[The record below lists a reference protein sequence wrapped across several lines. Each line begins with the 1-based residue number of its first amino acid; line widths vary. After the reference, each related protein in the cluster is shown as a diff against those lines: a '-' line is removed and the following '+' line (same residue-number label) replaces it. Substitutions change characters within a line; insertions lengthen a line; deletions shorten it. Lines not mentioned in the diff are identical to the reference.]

1 MASKFE
7 ILLQA
12 RLDKTN
18 SDAQI
23 RQDIKSL
30 EKKLSLNL
38 DLKADSKSA
47 TQIKNAISGVGDAA
61 KKAQEHT
68 QGLGDIVGKFSSW
81 QIVGD
86 VIHGVKDAMVDMVDQ
101 VFELDASLTEL
112 DKVTDLTEAGL
123 NQLTD
128 DAFAVGQQI
137 GATGKDVIDATTIF
151 AQAGYEA
158 QEALDLSEQAIMLKN
173 VSEAGATAEKSA
185 STLIATMK
193 AFGLEAEDSGHIVDA
208 LNEVSNKYA
217 VSVNDLSTAIQKSA
231 ASMAT
236 GNNTLEET
244 FGLVT
249 AGVEILQEPGRVA
262 NGLSTITARLT
273 AENDAYIK
281 SITGGQGVIDEQTG
295 ELRSTYDILQDL
307 SEAWEGLTSVE
318 QQELAETVAGKTQ
331 RSLFTAIMT
340 NFESAVGATQAALES
355 EGSAAAEN
363 EKRMQS
369 LEGRLTSLQSAWQSF
384 ANNTIDS
391 DFIKNI
397 LSAITAIIQF
407 VDSIGGLPVVLATAT
422 SLLIAFKGALVMDKV
437 IKAFITGI
445 TGIKNGIST
454 LIMALPNAITAF
466 KSFSAGVIS
475 AGTAIQAA
483 LPLLSVIAL
492 AITAVVSAVNLS
504 TQAIKEETAAA
515 IENSQEAEKVI
526 SSKEQQKESIENE
539 IKELENEIKAYKD
552 NTDARDNNSDNKDFI
567 QSKEEEIQKRKENID
582 AINEEIEAEMLQR
595 EASVRSMSVDDADW
609 TKLGLG
615 NIWTSL
621 SGDDY
626 VRYQEMLDESNDA
639 LDEAGSNVGAYKRKL
654 EELRAEYEKQA
665 QEKEK
670 NGESSAAETEIIRD
684 LNNEIEDNAEKYEE
698 ASKTAAE
705 LYDIVLDGGDIT
717 DKALKSG
724 ENALDWMKE
733 FYGLT
738 DEQIQQL
745 KDGNDV
751 LNQTTEETEA
761 LTDAT
766 DDASEA
772 MEYEVEKIDN
782 VITSLKDEIDQMD
795 TIQSAYKT
803 LQGVVDE
810 YNESGSLTID
820 TLQSLLS
827 LDPSYLANLQMV
839 NGQLQL
845 NTDAF
850 YAQVDAMK
858 TAAIQNLQSAAAQD
872 ILAYS
877 TQDTSNMSDIAKQAI
892 AEMGGKAQ
900 GVVTDFN
907 NATNAVATFTSSVN
921 DMIKTMNNGQGV
933 DLDDAGA
940 QAIMNKYKNLADGI
954 ANIKI
959 DFSSSIGGS
968 SGGSSGSSKK
978 SSGSSSSKS
987 SADTY
992 KAEIN
997 TLYKYENALDNAK
1010 DAVDR
1015 LNDALDNTDNFEEQ
1029 EKILKQLIDAT
1040 NDEIDATEDLKDAQV
1055 DQINDYIRQLKK
1067 YGFQINY
1074 NSKTNELYIKN
1085 MDRLGKYTGDTAK
1098 KLEEMI
1104 EEIQDLNDDNR
1115 DLDSSI
1121 RDLTG
1126 DIQDFN
1132 EQLDELPTE
1141 KLEKFQDLLDEFQQ
1155 SRLDQIQNEIDD
1167 IQHDMDNDPRLQALE
1182 EQIEALEKQNEEL
1195 DNQKDLEEKLLAV
1208 EEAKIALQNAQ
1219 NEKNIQVY
1227 REGQGWVWEAD
1238 PDAIADAQEE
1248 LEQAQEDLN
1257 DKLKDDQLQALEDE
1271 KEAIEQSY
1279 QDRIDALED
1288 FLDEQEYLIDK
1299 ANREGI
1305 QSFDELREA
1314 LEKYGLD
1321 SKEYLGQA
1329 TEWLNNYN
1337 KELDKLREN
1346 LDDLGVSG
1354 GLQDGLIYSS
1364 DMQDRIDA
1372 ALSNT
1377 PEVDTSLLTSR
1388 AINANTVGATQNST
1402 IYINSIELPNVQNA
1416 NDFVEALKD
1425 LPRLA
1430 SSQSTL
1436 RT

>member
-47 TQIKNAISGVGDAA
+47 TQIKNAISEVGNAA

-68 QGLGDIVGKFSSW
+68 QGLGDIIGKFSSW

-86 VIHGVKDAMVDMVDQ
+86 VIHGVKDAIADMVDQ

-112 DKVTDLTEAGL
+112 DKVTDLTSEGL
-123 NQLTD
+123 QQLTD
-128 DAFAVGQQI
+128 DAFTVGQQI

-295 ELRSTYDILQDL
+295 QLRSTMEILGDL
-307 SEAWEGLTSVE
+307 SEKWETLSSVE
-318 QQELAETVAGKTQ
+318 QQELAEVVAGKTQ

-340 NFESAVGATQAALES
+340 NFESAVGATETALNS

-363 EKRMQS
+363 AKRMES
-369 LEGRLTSLQSAWQSF
+369 LEGRVIALQSAWQKL
-384 ANNTIDS
+384 ATTTINS
-391 DFIKNI
+391 DFIKSL
-397 LSAITAIIQF
+397 LSAVTGFINLVDAVGGLVPVLTTVLGLVAMFKAQEIGKQAQKIGNSIISLINGFKILKQQIFGAAGANVIYLGSAESTQVANTGLAASFSALSLAIGAVTAII
-407 VDSIGGLPVVLATAT
+407 SIG
-422 SLLIAFKGALVMDKV
+422 VM
-437 IKAFITGI
+437 
-445 TGIKNGIST
+445 
-454 LIMALPNAITAF
+454 LWNAY
-466 KSFSAGVIS
+466 
-475 AGTAIQAA
+475 
-483 LPLLSVIAL
+483 
-492 AITAVVSAVNLS
+492 
-504 TQAIKEETAAA
+504 
-515 IENSQEAEKVI
+515 
-526 SSKEQQKESIENE
+526 QQSI
-539 IKELENEIKAYKD
+539 D
-552 NTDARDNNSDNKDFI
+552 DARDAAVEASQASKEVI
-567 QSKEEEIQKRKENID
+567 TEKEEEISKIEDEIDTLEQEKDKYIENSKAKNDDEAHSNFIKNKDEEIKKRKQNID
-582 AINEEIEAEMLQR
+582 TIEQEIAKENEQR
-595 EASVRSMSVDDADW
+595 LGSLNGAKKNDADW
-609 TKLGLG
+609 SGIGWG
-615 NIWTSL
+615 NSWSDWGMNVL
-621 SGDDY
+621 EKADY
-626 VRYQEMLDESNDA
+626 AQEINNVNAALATAQSSTGEYARKIEELQGEYQRLKTEQE
-639 LDEAGSNVGAYKRKL
+639 EAGESTEVVDAILADLNVELERNSEKL
-654 EELRAEYEKQA
+654 EEDRKLAEEY
-665 QEKEK
+665 
-670 NGESSAAETEIIRD
+670 
-684 LNNEIEDNAEKYEE
+684 
-698 ASKTAAE
+698 
-705 LYDIVLDGGDIT
+705 YDILRDGTDIGQDNLDW
-717 DKALKSG
+717 LKSYY
-724 ENALDWMKE
+724 D
-733 FYGLT
+733 LT
-738 DEQIQQL
+738 DEQIEQI
-745 KDGNDV
+745 KNGTDV
-751 LNQTTEETEA
+751 LATQEE
-761 LTDAT
+761 
-766 DDASEA
+766 
-772 MEYEVEKIDN
+772 
-782 VITSLKDEIDQMD
+782 
-795 TIQSAYKT
+795 
-803 LQGVVDE
+803 
-810 YNESGSLTID
+810 
-820 TLQSLLS
+820 
-827 LDPSYLANLQMV
+827 
-839 NGQLQL
+839 
-845 NTDAF
+845 
-850 YAQVDAMK
+850 QVDAYTEAINEAAEAESNYDAVIDSNIQKLVDYGDQLSILTSAQDMLTESGHLTAEMYK
-858 TAAIQNLQSAAAQD
+858 QLADNNLIQYLDIVNGKLQVNKDAFDLSSQAAIDNAEQAVKDKLAQQLLQIALADQNGTLQETAD
-872 ILAYS
+872 KLGLVS
-877 TQDTSNMSDIAKQAI
+877 TKSN
-892 AEMGGKAQ
+892 
-900 GVVTDFN
+900 GVNT
-907 NATNAVATFTSSVN
+907 TNAVNQILKIGAAADTSKWKLGDLFATMENGEMVNSDYTPSSQAQ
-921 DMIKTMNNGQGV
+921 DLMN
-933 DLDDAGA
+933 
-940 QAIMNKYKNLADGI
+940 QAISNAQKEI
-954 ANIKI
+954 AAIN
-959 DFSSSIGGS
+959 SISLDSFKS
-968 SGGSSGSSKK
+968 SGGSGSSGSGSK
-978 SSGSSSSKS
+978 SSRGSSSSKS

-1141 KLEKFQDLLDEFQQ
+1141 KLEKFHDLLEEFQQ

-1182 EQIEALEKQNEEL
+1182 EQIEALEKQNDEL

-1208 EEAKIALQNAQ
+1208 EEAKIKLQNAQ

-1227 REGQGWVWEAD
+1227 REGQGWV
-1238 PDAIADAQEE
+1238 
-1248 LEQAQEDLN
+1248 
-1257 DKLKDDQLQALEDE
+1257 K
-1271 KEAIEQSY
+1271 
-1279 QDRIDALED
+1279 
-1288 FLDEQEYLIDK
+1288 
-1299 ANREGI
+1299 
-1305 QSFDELREA
+1305 
-1314 LEKYGLD
+1314 
-1321 SKEYLGQA
+1321 
-1329 TEWLNNYN
+1329 
-1337 KELDKLREN
+1337 
-1346 LDDLGVSG
+1346 
-1354 GLQDGLIYSS
+1354 
-1364 DMQDRIDA
+1364 
-1372 ALSNT
+1372 
-1377 PEVDTSLLTSR
+1377 
-1388 AINANTVGATQNST
+1388 
-1402 IYINSIELPNVQNA
+1402 
-1416 NDFVEALKD
+1416 
-1425 LPRLA
+1425 
-1430 SSQSTL
+1430 
-1436 RT
+1436 

>member
-30 EKKLSLNL
+30 EKNLSLNL

-47 TQIKNAISGVGDAA
+47 TQIKNAISEVGDAA

-68 QGLGDIVGKFSSW
+68 QGLDDIIGKFSSW

-86 VIHGVKDAMVDMVDQ
+86 VIHGVKDAMIDMVDQ

-112 DKVTDLTEAGL
+112 DKVTDLTSSGL
-123 NQLTD
+123 EQLAD
-128 DAFAVGQQI
+128 DAFAVGEQI

-158 QEALDLSEQAIMLKN
+158 QEALDLGEQAIMLMN
-173 VSEAGATAEKSA
+173 VSEAGATAADSA
-185 STLIATMK
+185 STLIAAMK
-193 AFGLEAEDSGHIVDA
+193 AFGLEAEDSNHIVDA

-217 VSVNDLSTAIQKSA
+217 VSVNDLSTAISKSS
-231 ASMAT
+231 ASMAA

-249 AGVEILQEPGRVA
+249 AGVEILREPGRVA

-273 AENDAYIK
+273 ASNDEYIK

-295 ELRSTYDILQDL
+295 ELRSTYDILKDL

-340 NFESAVGATQAALES
+340 NFESAVGATEAALNS
-355 EGSAAAEN
+355 EGSAMEEN
-363 EKRMQS
+363 TKRMDS
-369 LEGRLTSLQSAWQSF
+369 LEGRTKQLQSAWQDF
-384 ANNTIDS
+384 ARNTINSEAVKSIISLGTQILKLADTDIGRFIVMLTS
-391 DFIKNI
+391 AKLALSLLNKAFKDFNILKNI
-397 LSAITAIIQF
+397 TNI
-407 VDSIGGLPVVLATAT
+407 
-422 SLLIAFKGALVMDKV
+422 FKGFREEMALQAALAP
-437 IKAFITGI
+437 KAAA
-445 TGIKNGIST
+445 GIST
-454 LIMALPNAITAF
+454 
-466 KSFSAGVIS
+466 FSA
-475 AGTAIQAA
+475 ATAAA
-483 LPLLSVIAL
+483 KVTVQSLTKALLANPLFWVALGGIAL
-492 AITAVVSAVNLS
+492 MEVFDWLNKLVPKMEDLEQATEDS
-504 TQAIKEETAAA
+504 TQAFNEAHSETENYKTQLEDINEQIKSIQSKGTLSITDKEDLENLEEQKKGLEANLELAEKIEASRKKAMQYDIVEQMNYYSNNPSDYFTVDEDEKAIEDAKKILKDFGNTVADQLGDNRENINYETQDMMAAYRALGDEISNLEDKINNNEIDTDKYEETQEKLTEMKNVYSDLEGYLLANTEKLSEWYETLEDGDETTEATRKQIEGLLVNLENIFDIDLIDKTEETADAVEESQNS
-515 IENSQEAEKVI
+515 IQENV
-526 SSKEQQKESIENE
+526 
-539 IKELENEIKAYKD
+539 
-552 NTDARDNNSDNKDFI
+552 
-567 QSKEEEIQKRKENID
+567 
-582 AINEEIEAEMLQR
+582 
-595 EASVRSMSVDDADW
+595 
-609 TKLGLG
+609 
-615 NIWTSL
+615 
-621 SGDDY
+621 
-626 VRYQEMLDESNDA
+626 
-639 LDEAGSNVGAYKRKL
+639 
-654 EELRAEYEKQA
+654 
-665 QEKEK
+665 
-670 NGESSAAETEIIRD
+670 
-684 LNNEIEDNAEKYEE
+684 
-698 ASKTAAE
+698 SKTATEYTNLSESIDE
-705 LYDIVLDGGDIT
+705 LQKSYDT
-717 DKALKSG
+717 
-724 ENALDWMKE
+724 
-733 FYGLT
+733 LT
-738 DEQIQQL
+738 
-745 KDGNDV
+745 N
-751 LNQTTEETEA
+751 
-761 LTDAT
+761 
-766 DDASEA
+766 
-772 MEYEVEKIDN
+772 
-782 VITSLKDEIDQMD
+782 
-795 TIQSAYKT
+795 
-803 LQGVVDE
+803 VVDE
-810 YNESGSLTID
+810 YNQNGYLSID

-827 LDPSYLANLQMV
+827 LSDDYLAMLSFE
-839 NGQLQL
+839 NGQLTL
-845 NTDAF
+845 NTQALDAKTNALIAARVEQLQAAAVADI
-850 YAQVDAMK
+850 YALAEGNTENMSELAQTAIEGVGTGATNMK
-858 TAAIQNLQSAAAQD
+858 TDMENAIPTIGKFTQALLQAKAAAGED
-872 ILAYS
+872 TDVDNFEEKADAIINSYKDVYNNITKLGSGSYYS
-877 TQDTSNMSDIAKQAI
+877 
-892 AEMGGKAQ
+892 GGKENDRNHSYS
-900 GVVTDFN
+900 G
-907 NATNAVATFTSSVN
+907 SSN
-921 DMIKTMNNGQGV
+921 
-933 DLDDAGA
+933 
-940 QAIMNKYKNLADGI
+940 
-954 ANIKI
+954 
-959 DFSSSIGGS
+959 GS
-968 SGGSSGSSKK
+968 SG
-978 SSGSSSSKS
+978 SSSKS

-1104 EEIQDLNDDNR
+1104 EEVQDLNDDNR

-1132 EQLDELPTE
+1132 EQLDKLPTE
-1141 KLEKFQDLLDEFQQ
+1141 KLEKFHDLLEEFQQ

-1182 EQIEALEKQNEEL
+1182 EQIEALEKQNDEL

-1271 KEAIEQSY
+1271 KEAIEKSY
-1279 QDRIDALED
+1279 QDRIDALEK

-1364 DMQDRIDA
+1364 AMQDRIDA
-1372 ALSNT
+1372 ALSNK

>member
-47 TQIKNAISGVGDAA
+47 TQIKNAISGVGNAA

-68 QGLGDIVGKFSSW
+68 QGLGDIIGKFSSW

-86 VIHGVKDAMVDMVDQ
+86 VIHGVKDAIVDMVDQ

-112 DKVTDLTEAGL
+112 DKVTDLTSEGL
-123 NQLTD
+123 QQLTD

-173 VSEAGATAEKSA
+173 VSEAGATAENSA

-295 ELRSTYDILQDL
+295 QLRSTYDILQDL
-307 SEAWEGLTSVE
+307 SEEWDNLTSVE
-318 QQELAETVAGKTQ
+318 QQELAEVVAGKTQ

-340 NFESAVGATQAALES
+340 NFESAVGATEAALNS
-355 EGSAAAEN
+355 EGSAAVEN
-363 EKRMQS
+363 SKRMQS
-369 LEGRLTSLQSAWQSF
+369 LEGRVVSLQSAWQNF
-384 ANNTIDS
+384 ANNTINS

-397 LSAITAIIQF
+397 LSAVTALINF
-407 VDSIGGLPVVLATAT
+407 VDTIGGLPVILSTIIPLMILFNQSLGVQKVAKLA
-422 SLLIAFKGALVMDKV
+422 V
-437 IKAFITGI
+437 TGI
-445 TGIKNGIST
+445 NNVVNAMRT
-454 LIMALPNAITAF
+454 LITAIPNAIAAW
-466 KSFSAGVIS
+466 KSYAANVVS
-475 AGTAIQAA
+475 AGTAMSAS
-483 LPLLSVIAL
+483 LPLLSLLAL
-492 AITAVVSAVNLS
+492 AITAVVGGINAYNEAQVEAMKAAAEN
-504 TQAIKEETAAA
+504 AEETQNK
-515 IENSQEAEKVI
+515 IDKAEEEK
-526 SSKEQQKESIENE
+526 KSI
-539 IKELENEIKAYKD
+539 
-552 NTDARDNNSDNKDFI
+552 
-567 QSKEEEIQKRKENID
+567 EEEISKLEEEKEAYIEVEKAKNNDASNSEFIKNKNNEIAKRQQNID
-582 AINEEIEAEMLQR
+582 KINEEIEANKKAIAGQLKATRPDGADKSGIGLGGLHVMNPVTQVAYNFNRGIVNKELKDASKTTGEYARKIEELQNEYGKLLADVDENSAAGKAYKAILQDLAKEQEDNNEKLEEQRSHYEQVYNQILEGNEEIDNIDKDMVQSFFGLSDKQMEELENGKDVYAEITQSVEEQINKVQEAIDKAAEAESNYDAVIDSNIQKLVDYGDQLSILTSAQDMLTESGHLTAEMYKQLADNNLIQYLDIVNGKLQ
-595 EASVRSMSVDDADW
+595 VNKDAFDLSSQAAIDNAEQAVKDKLAQQLLQIALADQNG
-609 TKLGLG
+609 TLQETADKLGLVS
-615 NIWTSL
+615 TKS
-621 SGDDY
+621 SG
-626 VRYQEMLDESNDA
+626 
-639 LDEAGSNVGAYKRKL
+639 
-654 EELRAEYEKQA
+654 
-665 QEKEK
+665 
-670 NGESSAAETEIIRD
+670 
-684 LNNEIEDNAEKYEE
+684 
-698 ASKTAAE
+698 
-705 LYDIVLDGGDIT
+705 
-717 DKALKSG
+717 
-724 ENALDWMKE
+724 
-733 FYGLT
+733 
-738 DEQIQQL
+738 
-745 KDGNDV
+745 
-751 LNQTTEETEA
+751 
-761 LTDAT
+761 
-766 DDASEA
+766 
-772 MEYEVEKIDN
+772 
-782 VITSLKDEIDQMD
+782 
-795 TIQSAYKT
+795 
-803 LQGVVDE
+803 
-810 YNESGSLTID
+810 
-820 TLQSLLS
+820 
-827 LDPSYLANLQMV
+827 V
-839 NGQLQL
+839 N
-845 NTDAF
+845 T
-850 YAQVDAMK
+850 
-858 TAAIQNLQSAAAQD
+858 
-872 ILAYS
+872 
-877 TQDTSNMSDIAKQAI
+877 
-892 AEMGGKAQ
+892 
-900 GVVTDFN
+900 
-907 NATNAVATFTSSVN
+907 TNAVNQILKIGAAADTSKWKLGDLFATMENGEMVN
-921 DMIKTMNNGQGV
+921 SDYTPGSQAQDLMN
-933 DLDDAGA
+933 
-940 QAIMNKYKNLADGI
+940 QAISNAQKEIAAINSISLDGF
-954 ANIKI
+954 K
-959 DFSSSIGGS
+959 SSGSSGS
-968 SGGSSGSSKK
+968 SGGSSKK
-978 SSGSSSSKS
+978 SGSSS

-1085 MDRLGKYTGDTAK
+1085 MNRLGKYTGDTAK

-1141 KLEKFQDLLDEFQQ
+1141 KLEKFHDLLEEFQQ

-1182 EQIEALEKQNEEL
+1182 EQIEALEKQNDEL

-1227 REGQGWVWEAD
+1227 REGQGFVWEAD

-1364 DMQDRIDA
+1364 GMQDRIDA

>member
-47 TQIKNAISGVGDAA
+47 TQIKNAISGVGNAA

-68 QGLGDIVGKFSSW
+68 QGLGDIIGKFSSW

-86 VIHGVKDAMVDMVDQ
+86 VIHGVKDAIADMVDQ

-112 DKVTDLTEAGL
+112 DKVTDLTSEGL
-123 NQLTD
+123 QQLTD
-128 DAFAVGQQI
+128 DAFTVGQQI

-295 ELRSTYDILQDL
+295 QLRSTMEILGDL
-307 SEAWEGLTSVE
+307 SEKWETLSSVE
-318 QQELAETVAGKTQ
+318 QQELAEVVAGKTQ

-340 NFESAVGATQAALES
+340 NFESAVGATETALNS

-363 EKRMQS
+363 AKRMES
-369 LEGRLTSLQSAWQSF
+369 LEGRVIALQSAWQKL
-384 ANNTIDS
+384 ATTTINS
-391 DFIKNI
+391 DFIKSL
-397 LSAITAIIQF
+397 LSAVTGFINLVDAVGGLVPVLTTVLGLVAMFKAQEIGKQAQKIGNSIISLINGFKILKQQIFGAAGANVIYLGSAESTQVANTGLAASFSALSLAIGAVTAII
-407 VDSIGGLPVVLATAT
+407 SIG
-422 SLLIAFKGALVMDKV
+422 VM
-437 IKAFITGI
+437 
-445 TGIKNGIST
+445 
-454 LIMALPNAITAF
+454 LWNAY
-466 KSFSAGVIS
+466 
-475 AGTAIQAA
+475 
-483 LPLLSVIAL
+483 
-492 AITAVVSAVNLS
+492 
-504 TQAIKEETAAA
+504 
-515 IENSQEAEKVI
+515 
-526 SSKEQQKESIENE
+526 QQSI
-539 IKELENEIKAYKD
+539 D
-552 NTDARDNNSDNKDFI
+552 DARDAAVEASQASKEVI
-567 QSKEEEIQKRKENID
+567 TEKEEEISKIEDEIDTLEQEKDKYIENSKAKNDDEAHSNFIKNKDEEIKKRKQNID
-582 AINEEIEAEMLQR
+582 TIEQEIAKENEQR
-595 EASVRSMSVDDADW
+595 LGSLNGAKKNDADW
-609 TKLGLG
+609 SGIGWG
-615 NIWTSL
+615 NSWSDWGMNVL
-621 SGDDY
+621 EKADY
-626 VRYQEMLDESNDA
+626 AQEINNVNAALATAQSSTGEYARKIEELQGEYQRLKTEQE
-639 LDEAGSNVGAYKRKL
+639 EAGESTEVVDAILADLNVELERNSEKL
-654 EELRAEYEKQA
+654 EEDRELAEEY
-665 QEKEK
+665 
-670 NGESSAAETEIIRD
+670 
-684 LNNEIEDNAEKYEE
+684 
-698 ASKTAAE
+698 
-705 LYDIVLDGGDIT
+705 YDILRDGTDIGQDNLDW
-717 DKALKSG
+717 LKSYY
-724 ENALDWMKE
+724 D
-733 FYGLT
+733 LT
-738 DEQIQQL
+738 DEQIEQI
-745 KDGNDV
+745 KNGTDV
-751 LNQTTEETEA
+751 LATQEE
-761 LTDAT
+761 
-766 DDASEA
+766 
-772 MEYEVEKIDN
+772 
-782 VITSLKDEIDQMD
+782 
-795 TIQSAYKT
+795 
-803 LQGVVDE
+803 
-810 YNESGSLTID
+810 
-820 TLQSLLS
+820 
-827 LDPSYLANLQMV
+827 
-839 NGQLQL
+839 
-845 NTDAF
+845 
-850 YAQVDAMK
+850 QVDAYTEAINEAAEAESNYDAVIDSNIQKLVDYGDQLSILTSAQDMLTESGHLTAEMYK
-858 TAAIQNLQSAAAQD
+858 QLADNNLIQYLDIVNGKLQVNKDAFDLSSQAAIDNAEQAVKDKLAQQLLQIALADQNGTLQETAD
-872 ILAYS
+872 KLGLVS
-877 TQDTSNMSDIAKQAI
+877 TKSS
-892 AEMGGKAQ
+892 
-900 GVVTDFN
+900 GVNT
-907 NATNAVATFTSSVN
+907 TNAVNQILKIGAAADTSKWKLGDLFATMENGEMVNSDYTPSSQAQ
-921 DMIKTMNNGQGV
+921 DLMN
-933 DLDDAGA
+933 
-940 QAIMNKYKNLADGI
+940 QAISNAQKEI
-954 ANIKI
+954 AAINSISLDSFK
-959 DFSSSIGGS
+959 SSGGSGS
-968 SGGSSGSSKK
+968 SGGSSKK
-978 SSGSSSSKS
+978 SGGSS

-1085 MDRLGKYTGDTAK
+1085 MDRLGKYTGNTAK

-1126 DIQDFN
+1126 DIKDFN

-1141 KLEKFQDLLDEFQQ
+1141 KLEKFHDLLEEFQQ

-1182 EQIEALEKQNEEL
+1182 EQIEALEKQNDEL

-1208 EEAKIALQNAQ
+1208 EEAKIKLQNAQ

-1227 REGQGWVWEAD
+1227 REGQGWV
-1238 PDAIADAQEE
+1238 
-1248 LEQAQEDLN
+1248 
-1257 DKLKDDQLQALEDE
+1257 K
-1271 KEAIEQSY
+1271 
-1279 QDRIDALED
+1279 
-1288 FLDEQEYLIDK
+1288 
-1299 ANREGI
+1299 
-1305 QSFDELREA
+1305 
-1314 LEKYGLD
+1314 
-1321 SKEYLGQA
+1321 
-1329 TEWLNNYN
+1329 
-1337 KELDKLREN
+1337 
-1346 LDDLGVSG
+1346 
-1354 GLQDGLIYSS
+1354 
-1364 DMQDRIDA
+1364 
-1372 ALSNT
+1372 
-1377 PEVDTSLLTSR
+1377 
-1388 AINANTVGATQNST
+1388 
-1402 IYINSIELPNVQNA
+1402 
-1416 NDFVEALKD
+1416 
-1425 LPRLA
+1425 
-1430 SSQSTL
+1430 
-1436 RT
+1436 